1 MSESGTKTEAAA
13 QAANSSAEWSSPG
26 TVSIADAGVGGAA
39 VSGSFAA
46 PAGAPVQA
54 ILEALRGGERFLV
67 CSHSRPDGDA
77 VGSMLAM
84 SLLLQQMGKHADLVT
99 ADGVPVV
106 YRGLPGAG
114 AIRHA
119 QRVHGPYDAVIL
131 LECDALDRA
140 QLCGLENFFCINIDH
155 HLSGR
160 PYADLNWIDVHAA
173 SAGELVYRLAKA
185 AGATLSAEMA
195 TCLYTT
201 VLTDTGGF
209 TYGSVCESTF
219 AMARELVHAGADPI
233 AIARDVC
240 YSATTAKVLI
250 LGAALNNLRREGRV
264 AWLWV
269 THKDVVRTCAA
280 EEDCEGIVNVAV
292 GIAGVEVATF
302 LRELPENRVRLSLR
316 SKGRVNVAEIAAQ
329 LGGGGHGNAAGCT
342 LEGPLDKTIERIV
355 NQLRSSVAGFP
366 AGAP

>member
-1 MSESGTKTEAAA
+1 
-13 QAANSSAEWSSPG
+13 
-26 TVSIADAGVGGAA
+26 
-39 VSGSFAA
+39 
-46 PAGAPVQA
+46 
-54 ILEALRGGERFLV
+54 
-67 CSHSRPDGDA
+67 
-77 VGSMLAM
+77 
-84 SLLLQQMGKHADLVT
+84 
-99 ADGVPVV
+99 
-106 YRGLPGAG
+106 
-114 AIRHA
+114 
-119 QRVHGPYDAVIL
+119 
-131 LECDALDRA
+131 
-140 QLCGLENFFCINIDH
+140 
-155 HLSGR
+155 
-160 PYADLNWIDVHAA
+160 
-173 SAGELVYRLAKA
+173 
-185 AGATLSAEMA
+185 
-195 TCLYTT
+195 
-201 VLTDTGGF
+201 
-209 TYGSVCESTF
+209 
-219 AMARELVHAGADPI
+219 
-233 AIARDVC
+233 VC

>member
-1 MSESGTKTEAAA
+1 MSKFEVKLEAAA
-13 QAANSSAEWSSPG
+13 QAATPQTEWNATG
-26 TVSIADAGVGGAA
+26 AAGAIGVGA
-39 VSGSFAA
+39 SESEAA
-46 PAGAPVQA
+46 PVEA
-54 ILEALRGGERFLV
+54 ILDVLRRGERFLV

-84 SLLLQQMGKHADLVT
+84 NLLLRQMGKRADLVT

-106 YRGLPGAG
+106 YRALPGASL
-114 AIRHA
+114 IRHA

-140 QLCGLENFFCINIDH
+140 KLRGLENFFCINIDH

-160 PYADLNWIDVHAA
+160 QYADLNWIDVHAA
-173 SAGELVYRLAKA
+173 SAGELVYRLVKA
-185 AGATLSAEMA
+185 AGVTITQEMA
-195 TCLYTT
+195 VCLYTT

-209 TYGSVCESTF
+209 TYGSVSESTF
-219 AMARELVHAGADPI
+219 AMARELVQTGADPI
-233 AIARDVC
+233 AIAREVF
-240 YSATTAKVLI
+240 YSASTAKVMI

-302 LRELPENRVRLSLR
+302 LRELPENRVRISLR
-316 SKGRVNVAEIAAQ
+316 SKGRVNVAEIAGQ
-329 LGGGGHGNAAGCT
+329 LGGGGHGSAAGCT
-342 LEGPLDKTIERIV
+342 LEGPLDRAIELILAV
-355 NQLRSSVAGFP
+355 LRRSVAGFP
-366 AGAP
+366 VGAP